1 LKRPVVLLVTYVILM
16 EGFIV
21 YDTWKRVPT
30 MPNKA
35 LFHPGRSDAE
45 IMIDGVITAN
55 GYCVFPILIGSFF
68 VFLASPMKQGK
79 KSSSVSG
86 DKNAVEPK
94 FDLGPGSRS
103 HDTADDDVIRQG
115 E

>member
-1 LKRPVVLLVTYVILM
+1 MKRPFVVLVTYVVLM

-30 MPNKA
+30 MSNKA

-79 KSSSVSG
+79 KCSSVS
-86 DKNAVEPK
+86 DDRNAVGPK
-94 FDLGPGSRS
+94 FDLGPG
-103 HDTADDDVIRQG
+103 HQTDDTEDDDVV
-115 E
+115 